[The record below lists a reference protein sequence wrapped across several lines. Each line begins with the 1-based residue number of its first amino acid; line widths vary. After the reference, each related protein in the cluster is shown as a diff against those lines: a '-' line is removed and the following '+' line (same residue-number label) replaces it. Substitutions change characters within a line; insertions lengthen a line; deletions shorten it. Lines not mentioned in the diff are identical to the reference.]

1 MSLSPNIS
9 LICIKASAPQEGK
22 LRYGILE
29 AAMSM
34 FQRTAS
40 FAIICVC
47 VFAISVSVAIAGPPG
62 GHGGGGGGGHGG
74 GGGGGGHV
82 GGGGGLG
89 GSFHS
94 IGGAGVRGGF
104 SAGAIRSGP
113 VGGGI
118 SHGSYG
124 RASAPMVRSMPSAR
138 TLPTFRSTQ
147 KSVTS
152 HGYTAKHIQSP
163 NLAYRGHGY
172 TAKHFQSPTVAHGKY
187 QQYSRQSVVNG
198 GSSTVRG
205 HEVGSQVAKSSTVQQ
220 RGVHDHQNVV
230 AESVRGVKHVSAIRN
245 AAVAA
250 HLSRNRKNG
259 SLANADLHGKLF
271 DKDVQKTHPGKWD
284 ESFHGKFAEKNWD
297 NNWQKDW
304 NKKWDH
310 PHDKWHDKWHWR
322 HHHPIIAVGWYGPVF
337 WPYAYWDFVDYTF
350 WPYAYDVFWPYA
362 YDDVYVGVFGPYA
375 YEGPAYAEPAPSS
388 RRARTARQQTAAAA
402 VVCSAQAPA
411 LTNWPI
417 QQITETIKPDQTQQS
432 ALNDLKDATAKAVNV
447 LQSACPDE
455 LPSTP
460 TGRLEAMRQRI
471 GTMLTAL
478 SIVQPP
484 LQRFYDLLNDEQ
496 KARFNLMSP
505 EDKEVAASGTN
516 LDLSQVCGE
525 QALKATNPPIDR
537 IVQAVKPTDV
547 QRTALDAL
555 NDASR
560 KAADFLEANCP
571 VDQTLTP
578 PARVAAMEKRL
589 NAMMEAIKIVQ
600 PRLQSFYGS
609 LTDEQKARFNQL
621 GAAQG

>member
-1 MSLSPNIS
+1 LQF
-9 LICIKASAPQEGK
+9 A
-22 LRYGILE
+22 ILE

-40 FAIICVC
+40 FAIICVS

-74 GGGGGGHV
+74 GGGGGLGGGGHV

-94 IGGAGVRGGF
+94 GGGAGLRGGF
-104 SAGAIRSGP
+104 SAGAIRSEP
-113 VGGGI
+113 VGGGL
-118 SHGSYG
+118 SHGSFARG
-124 RASAPMVRSMPSAR
+124 SAPMIRSMPSAR
-138 TLPTFRSTQ
+138 ALPSFRSTPR
-147 KSVTS
+147 SVTS
-152 HGYTAKHIQSP
+152 HGYAAKHFQSP
-163 NLAYRGHGY
+163 NIQYRGHGY
-172 TAKHFQSPTVAHGKY
+172 AAKHFQSPTVAHRNY
-187 QQYSRQSVVNG
+187 QQYSRHAVTNG
-198 GSSTVRG
+198 GRSTAHGRGSMEQGAVR
-205 HEVGSQVAKSSTVQQ
+205 
-220 RGVHDHQNVV
+220 DHRNLV
-230 AESVRGVKHVSAIRN
+230 AESVRGVKNVSVIHN
-245 AAVAA
+245 AVLAS
-250 HLSRNRKNG
+250 HLSRDRKAG
-259 SLANADLHGKLF
+259 TRVDADLRGKLF
-271 DKDVQKTHPGKWD
+271 DKSLEKTHPGKWD

-297 NNWQKDW
+297 NQWHKDW
-304 NKKWDH
+304 KKKWDH
-310 PHDKWHDKWHWR
+310 PHDNWHDNWHWR
-322 HHHPIIAVGWYGPVF
+322 HHHPIIAVGWYGAVF

-362 YDDVYVGVFGPYA
+362 YDDLYVGVFGPYA

-388 RRARTARQQTAAAA
+388 RRARRAQEASAAAA
-402 VVCSAQAPA
+402 VVCNAQAPA
-411 LTNWPI
+411 LTDWPI
-417 QQITETIKPDQTQQS
+417 QQIAETVKPDQTQQS

-471 GTMLTAL
+471 GTMLMAL

-496 KARFNLMSP
+496 KARFNLMTP
-505 EDKEVAASGTN
+505 EDRAAGATGGTKV
-516 LDLSQVCGE
+516 DFSQQCGE
-525 QALKATNPPIDR
+525 QALKGTSPPIDR
-537 IVQAVKPTDV
+537 ILQAVRPTDV

-555 NDASR
+555 NDATK
-560 KAADFLEANCP
+560 KAADFLEANCA

-589 NAMMEAIKIVQ
+589 NTMIEAIKIVQ
-600 PRLQSFYGS
+600 PKLQSFYGS

-621 GAAQG
+621 GGAQG